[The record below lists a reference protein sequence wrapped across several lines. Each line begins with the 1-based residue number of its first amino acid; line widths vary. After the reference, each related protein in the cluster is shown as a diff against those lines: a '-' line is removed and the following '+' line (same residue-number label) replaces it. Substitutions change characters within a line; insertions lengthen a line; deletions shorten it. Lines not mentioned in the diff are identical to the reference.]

1 MNKNFKVQAQGGFT
15 LIELIVVIVIL
26 GILAATALPKFAN
39 LSGDA
44 RFASI
49 NAAKG
54 AMTSAAAIAH
64 GRALVAPA
72 DVSSAGKMTLEGT
85 EIDVTPIGY
94 PKASTTGIVLAA
106 NVASTDYVSYTAAGT
121 NVPTIPTNGIVF
133 VPASIAGTATALKCF
148 ISYAVD
154 PASKTDAPVVAV
166 TGNATDCQ

>member
-54 AMTSAAAIAH
+54 AMSSAAAIAH
-64 GRALVAPA
+64 GRALVSPL
-72 DVSSAGKMTLEGT
+72 DVSAGKMTLEGT
-85 EIDVTPIGY
+85 QIDVTANGY
-94 PKASTTGIVLAA
+94 PKALASGIAA
-106 NVASTDYVSYTAAGT
+106 AATIDAADYVSYTTTAAT
-121 NVPTIPTNGIVF
+121 TPTVPANGIVF
-133 VPASIAGTATALKCF
+133 VPKSIDGTAAAKKCF
-148 ISYAVD
+148 ISYAID
-154 PASKTDAPVVAV
+154 PATTTAAPVLAV

>member
-64 GRALVAPA
+64 GRALVSPV
-72 DVSSAGKMTLEGT
+72 DISNGNMTLEGT
-85 EIDVTPIGY
+85 SIAVTPAGY
-94 PKASTTGIVLAA
+94 PKATLAGIAAAA
-106 NVASTDYVSYTAAGT
+106 NIAATDYTSYTANGT
-121 NVPTIPTNGIVF
+121 GIPTVPTNGIVF
-133 VPASIAGTATALKCF
+133 VPNSIAGTATAVKCF

>member
-1 MNKNFKVQAQGGFT
+1 MNKNFKAQAQGGFT

-64 GRALVAPA
+64 GRALVAPT
-72 DVSSAGKMTLEGT
+72 DIVSGKMTLEGT
-85 EIDVTPIGY
+85 AVDVTPIGY
-94 PKASTTGIVLAA
+94 PKATAAGIAAAA
-106 NVASTDYVSYTAAGT
+106 NLSSTDYVSYTGNAP
-121 NVPTIPTNGIVF
+121 NVPAVPANGIVF
-133 VPASIAGTATALKCF
+133 VPASIAGTATAPNCF
-148 ISYAVD
+148 VSYAVD
-154 PASKTDAPVVAV
+154 PASTTAAPSVIV
-166 TGNATDCQ
+166 TASATACQ